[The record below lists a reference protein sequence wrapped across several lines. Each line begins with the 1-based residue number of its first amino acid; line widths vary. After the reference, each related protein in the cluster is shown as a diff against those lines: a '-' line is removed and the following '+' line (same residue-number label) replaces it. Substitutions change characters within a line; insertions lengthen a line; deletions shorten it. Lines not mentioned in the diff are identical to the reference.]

1 MVADHR
7 RRQEEG
13 TERLRE
19 AGEFAE
25 WSRRDR
31 ESRLPPLTPQESE
44 QLREYLRL
52 VESHGMHMAAAVH
65 ESGGGARSKRRGG
78 VGDAGDCPGC
88 PVLSRAAAESGA
100 AATAGT
106 SEATFPSASA

>member
-65 ESGGGARSKRRGG
+65 ESGGGVRSKRRGE
-78 VGDAGDCPGC
+78 AGDCPGC

-100 AATAGT
+100 AGT